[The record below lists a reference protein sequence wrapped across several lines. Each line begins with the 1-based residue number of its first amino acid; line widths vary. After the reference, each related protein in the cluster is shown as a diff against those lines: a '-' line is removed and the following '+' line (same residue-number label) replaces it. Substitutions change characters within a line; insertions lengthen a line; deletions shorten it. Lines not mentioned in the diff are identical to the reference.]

1 MDIYYDY
8 DMGMILIEGGDS
20 MGNRYESAR
29 YCSYLERI
37 CRLRHLSGKIKDFI
51 TDNFLTIQ
59 SMDDLRDLCSL
70 ISNYL
75 IDRYGYNEYF
85 IP

>member
-20 MGNRYESAR
+20 MGSVHESAR
-29 YCSYLERI
+29 YCHYLERI
-37 CRLRHLSGKIKDFI
+37 CRLRHLSGKLKDFI
-51 TDNFLTIQ
+51 TDNFLAIQ